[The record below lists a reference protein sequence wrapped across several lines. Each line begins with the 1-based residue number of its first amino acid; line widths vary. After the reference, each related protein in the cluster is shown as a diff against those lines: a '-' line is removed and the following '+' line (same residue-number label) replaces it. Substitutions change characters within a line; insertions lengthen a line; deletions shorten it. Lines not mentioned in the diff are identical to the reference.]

1 MQKLRQCCLALAFD
15 LLPLLFGTLGQR
27 CLSLSLDLGAMSIA
41 EHRPSRSRAPTDH
54 TCTHRSRAP
63 THESIYEAYVLKI
76 VLKIRLVKKVW
87 GEGGNLTSKVRFFSQ
102 A

>member
-27 CLSLSLDLGAMSIA
+27 CLSLSFDLGAMSIA
-41 EHRPSRSRAPTDH
+41 EHTHRPS
-54 TCTHRSRAP
+54 RSRAP